1 MKPWPWPCA
10 AGLSAGLAAARWHL
24 STRLGAWSLALLAV
38 FGSDEVC
45 AAALPGNLTS
55 SVGLLAALA
64 AWLVVK
70 AWSTPGLAESM
81 GGMVAVAAVAA
92 ATAWLWRAR
101 AGTLAGKAVASGVG
115 MALRPSGPRPL
126 PMSARGDAP
135 ASAVITLPPGLALA
149 PLLHE
154 MRARF
159 VLLQAAWDAGDLSA
173 LRALVTT
180 PMLDQLCETWP
191 DRSAGNNRTDV
202 VTLDAELLGFE
213 ELGDSQLV
221 TVEFSGL
228 IRESDQQGAAPFREL
243 WMLAR
248 SRHGECGWKLARQQ
262 ALL

>member
-1 MKPWPWPCA
+1 MKPWRWPWPCA
-10 AGLSAGLAAARWHL
+10 ADRAVARSRL
-24 STRLGAWSLALLAV
+24 STRLGVLLFAMLAV
-38 FGSDEVC
+38 LGADEAC

-55 SVGLLAALA
+55 SVGLLAALVV
-64 AWLVVK
+64 WLVVK
-70 AWSTPGLAESM
+70 AWSTPGLVESM
-81 GGMVAVAAVAA
+81 GSIVAVAAVGA

-101 AGTLAGKAVASGVG
+101 AGTAAGKLMAGGIG
-115 MALRPSGPRPL
+115 MAMRLSGPALGSASTRSDRP
-126 PMSARGDAP
+126 AP
-135 ASAVITLPPGLALA
+135 AAITLPPGLALA

-154 MRARF
+154 LRGLF
-159 VLLQAAWDAGDLSA
+159 VQLQAAWDTGDAGA

-180 PMLDQLCETWP
+180 PMLDQLCEAWP
-191 DRSAGNNRTDV
+191 CGSAGGNRTDV
-202 VTLDAELLGFE
+202 VTLHAVLLGFE

-248 SRHGECGWKLARQQ
+248 PRHAERGWKLARQQ

>member
-1 MKPWPWPCA
+1 MKPVPGRVCLA
-10 AGLSAGLAAARWHL
+10 ASGWRLSAWLGVVLV
-24 STRLGAWSLALLAV
+24 SVLGA
-38 FGSDEVC
+38 DEVC

-55 SVGLLAALA
+55 SIGLLAALT

-81 GGMVAVAAVAA
+81 GSLVAMAAVGA

-101 AGTLAGKAVASGVG
+101 AGTAAGKLIAGGIG
-115 MALRPSGPRPL
+115 MALRPSGR
-126 PMSARGDAP
+126 AP
-135 ASAVITLPPGLALA
+135 ASAPACSERPAPAAITLPSGLALA

-154 MRARF
+154 LRTLF
-159 VLLQAAWDAGDLSA
+159 VLLQAAWDAGDVNA

-180 PMLDQLCETWP
+180 NMLDQLCETWP
-191 DRSAGNNRTDV
+191 GGCACGNRTDV
-202 VTLDAELLGFE
+202 VTLHAELLGFE
-213 ELGDSQLV
+213 DLGDNHLV

-248 SRHGECGWKLARQQ
+248 PKHGGLDWKLARQQ

>member
-1 MKPWPWPCA
+1 MKPWPWAWPCA
-10 AGLSAGLAAARWHL
+10 AGLAAARWRL
-24 STRLGAWSLALLAV
+24 STRLGVLLFALLA
-38 FGSDEVC
+38 GLGADEVC

-55 SVGLLAALA
+55 SVGLLAAMA

-101 AGTLAGKAVASGVG
+101 IGTVAGKAVAAGID
-115 MALRPSGPRPL
+115 MALRPSGPRPM
-126 PMSARGDAP
+126 PASARSDAP
-135 ASAVITLPPGLALA
+135 APAVITLPPGLALA
-149 PLLHE
+149 PLLRE
-154 MRARF
+154 LRARF
-159 VLLQAAWDAGDLSA
+159 VLLQAAWDAGDVSA

-180 PMLDQLCETWP
+180 PMLDQLREAWP
-191 DRSAGNNRTDV
+191 DGSGDGNRTDV
-202 VTLDAELLGFE
+202 VTLHAELLGFE

-228 IRESDQQGAAPFREL
+228 IRESDDQGAAPFREL

-248 SRHGECGWKLARQQ
+248 PRHGGCGWKLARQQ

>member
-1 MKPWPWPCA
+1 MKPVPGVVCVAVTRWR
-10 AGLSAGLAAARWHL
+10 LSAWLGVVLI
-24 STRLGAWSLALLAV
+24 SVLGA
-38 FGSDEVC
+38 DEVC

-55 SVGLLAALA
+55 SIGLLAALT

-70 AWSTPGLAESM
+70 AWSTPGLAELM
-81 GGMVAVAAVAA
+81 GSLVAVAAVGA

-101 AGTLAGKAVASGVG
+101 AGTAAGKLIAGGIGV
-115 MALRPSGPRPL
+115 ALRPSGRAPVSAPTCSERPAL
-126 PMSARGDAP
+126 AA
-135 ASAVITLPPGLALA
+135 ITVPPGLALA

-154 MRARF
+154 LRAGF
-159 VLLQAAWDAGDLSA
+159 VLLQAAWDAGDVNA

-180 PMLDQLCETWP
+180 NMFDQLCETWP
-191 DRSAGNNRTDV
+191 GGCACGNRTDV
-202 VTLDAELLGFE
+202 VTLHAELLGFE

-221 TVEFSGL
+221 TVEYSGL

-248 SRHGECGWKLARQQ
+248 TGPGERRWKLARQQ

>member
-1 MKPWPWPCA
+1 MTPWPGA
-10 AGLSAGLAAARWHL
+10 AGVAAACRRMP
-24 STRLGAWSLALLAV
+24 TRLGALLLAV
-38 FGSDEVC
+38 LGADQAC
-45 AAALPGNLTS
+45 GAALPGNLTS
-55 SVGLLAALA
+55 SAGLLAALA

-70 AWSTPGLAESM
+70 VWSTPGLAESM
-81 GGMVAVAAVAA
+81 GSIVAVAALGA

-101 AGTLAGKAVASGVG
+101 AGTAAGKLIAGGIGLAR
-115 MALRPSGPRPL
+115 RPSVPVPVSA
-126 PMSARGDAP
+126 PARGDRPAP
-135 ASAVITLPPGLALA
+135 AAIILPPGLALA

-154 MRARF
+154 LRARF
-159 VLLQAAWDAGDLSA
+159 VLLQAAWDAGDVSA

-191 DRSAGNNRTDV
+191 DGSACGNRTDV
-202 VTLDAELLGFE
+202 VTLHAELLGFE

-248 SRHGECGWKLARQQ
+248 PRHGELGWKLARQQ